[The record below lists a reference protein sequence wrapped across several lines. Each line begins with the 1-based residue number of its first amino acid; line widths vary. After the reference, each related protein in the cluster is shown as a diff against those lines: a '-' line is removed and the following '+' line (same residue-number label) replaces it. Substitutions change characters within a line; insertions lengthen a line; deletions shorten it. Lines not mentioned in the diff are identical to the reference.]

1 MYSPIGCAHPRITVI
16 LAVVVTGLEHQ
27 ARDLGGLSGYH
38 GQMADSSFD
47 IVSKVDPMELENA
60 VNQAHKELTQRY
72 DFKGVDAKLEKNA
85 SGIVMEANTEE
96 RVKAVLDVLQSKLV
110 KRGISLKSLEMGEP
124 VLSGKIYRLNAAIKD
139 GISGENAKKVTAL
152 IRQDGPKTVKAT
164 IQGDEIR
171 VSSKSRDD
179 LQQTIALLKA
189 ADLDIDLQFVNYR

>member
-85 SGIVMEANTEE
+85 SGIDMEANTEE

-110 KRGISLKSLEMGEP
+110 KRGISLKSLEMGDP

-189 ADLDIDLQFVNYR
+189 ADLDIDLQFINYR